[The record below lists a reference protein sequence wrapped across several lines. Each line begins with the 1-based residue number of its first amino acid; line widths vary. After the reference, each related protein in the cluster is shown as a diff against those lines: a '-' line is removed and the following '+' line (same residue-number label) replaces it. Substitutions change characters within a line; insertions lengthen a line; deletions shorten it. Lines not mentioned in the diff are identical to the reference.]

1 MDDGNGGG
9 PAAED
14 GRCRRRDGGCDA
26 GVLADGQRIRTLG
39 VDEDDERGVE
49 SFRQRGGALNER
61 VPGRSGAAASGRGE
75 GGGNDPPAPD
85 PTGSGGNA
93 FVRTAKPDRFN
104 GAVSEQSLQ

>member
-1 MDDGNGGG
+1 MNDGDGGG

-39 VDEDDERGVE
+39 VDEDDEGGVE
-49 SFRQRGGALNER
+49 SFRQRRGALHER
-61 VPGRSGAAASGRGE
+61 VTRRSGAAASGGGE

-85 PTGSGGNA
+85 STGSGGNA
-93 FVRTAKPDRFN
+93 FVRA
-104 GAVSEQSLQ
+104 AH